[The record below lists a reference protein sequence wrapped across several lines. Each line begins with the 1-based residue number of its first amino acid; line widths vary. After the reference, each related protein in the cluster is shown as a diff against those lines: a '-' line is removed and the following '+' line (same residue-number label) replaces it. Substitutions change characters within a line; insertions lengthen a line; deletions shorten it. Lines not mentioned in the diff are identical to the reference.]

1 MEDEGEVGARD
12 VVLNRKEKNIR
23 ERSGFI
29 RWSCGRKRRKRDESG
44 RLK

>member
-1 MEDEGEVGARD
+1 MTEDARD

-23 ERSGFI
+23 GRIGYV
-29 RWSCGRKRRKRDESG
+29 RWSYGRKRRKRDESG